1 MFFFRNNSKNVS
13 KNFKTALHQLKNLF
27 NRSKRKSLRKVA
39 SCILKIL
46 DSSSGDIHLDHL
58 HSFILDVIEKLY
70 ASKTRKGLFLNILY
84 L

>member
-1 MFFFRNNSKNVS
+1 M
-13 KNFKTALHQLKNLF
+13 
-27 NRSKRKSLRKVA
+27 RKVA

-70 ASKTRKGLFLNILY
+70 ASKTGTIKKRSLPKYTLPINFNSKSVELIKILQV
-84 L
+84 LIKTLM